1 MKFQRNSTRPV
12 VRAIFRAS
20 FRGLKVKQFGVEKI
34 VACELDV
41 ELRPL
46 SRRSDLY
53 GIFSMVTDARLVKH
67 GYCLRE
73 AKNAAAEMFAEQL
86 TEWEES
92 KLCLTR

>member
-1 MKFQRNSTRPV
+1 MKFERHSTRPIC
-12 VRAIFRAS
+12 RAIFRAS
-20 FRGLKVKQFGVEKI
+20 FRGLKLKQFGVEKI
-34 VACELDV
+34 VQCELDV

-73 AKNAAAEMFAEQL
+73 AKNAAAEMFQEQL
-86 TEWEES
+86 TPWEES
-92 KLCLTR
+92 KICFTQ